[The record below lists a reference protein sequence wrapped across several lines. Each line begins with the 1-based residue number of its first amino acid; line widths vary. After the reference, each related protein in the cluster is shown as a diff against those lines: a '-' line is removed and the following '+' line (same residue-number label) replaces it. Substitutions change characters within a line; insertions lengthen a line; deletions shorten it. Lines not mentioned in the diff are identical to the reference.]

1 MASAPL
7 VWKLF
12 LTYVI
17 ACIFQ
22 NRLFV
27 KFREPDALICLGGVQ
42 KSVRIEEK
50 TILAE
55 IVAELTS
62 FKVVLVAAFFAFSI
76 VRASKTCSAR
86 RGMPS
91 PIKLIRNGTR
101 WYLSS
106 PTFRLSTSD
115 LLSMTSSTHGKELP
129 PLPRRARRWSSSC
142 EATE

>member
-22 NRLFV
+22 NRLFL

-42 KSVRIEEK
+42 KSVKIEEK

-62 FKVVLVAAFFAFSI
+62 LKVVLVAVFLAVSV
-76 VRASKTCSAR
+76 VRASKTRSAR
-86 RGMPS
+86 RGMSS

-106 PTFRLSTSD
+106 PIFRLSTSD
-115 LLSMTSSTHGKELP
+115 LPSMTSSPHGKDLP
-129 PLPRRARRWSSSC
+129 PLPRARRWSSSC